1 MSSARV
7 RDRLIARGFSA
18 AIADEALRR
27 LQQAG
32 ALDDERAA
40 RACARTLALVKR
52 RGRLRVVR
60 ELERMGFGPETV
72 RDAVTAVI
80 DEAGERQLAEQALA
94 TKLRG
99 LRRPPDQALRRRLFA
114 SLLRQGF
121 APSLVLDVL
130 RRHQVDTEEP
140 SVEE

>member
-18 AIADEALRR
+18 AIADDALQR
-27 LQQAG
+27 LQQAR

-52 RGRLRVVR
+52 RGRLRVSR